1 MIKNNLITKIQHAWV
16 LISILNEIQKIFPEK
31 EKYPLPLLLQ
41 HCAFWLTVIK
51 VYRDNSTKQKLK
63 KRSFKI

>member
-31 EKYPLPLLLQ
+31 EKYLLPFTSTLRVL
-41 HCAFWLTVIK
+41 V
-51 VYRDNSTKQKLK
+51 NSNKG
-63 KRSFKI
+63 I